1 MLDEMGNKY
10 FTIGGLPDPAMQEMK
25 ELVSRH
31 CTVLV
36 KDQLLDVLDT
46 EQTDGFEHISRRH
59 YARMLYRELHRDGVL
74 LPLFRE
80 FMQRPS
86 EHVNIPEATHLIDQ
100 WITPERRRR
109 NASELQHHYQH
120 IAALCLRQLR
130 AAAPHHPAA
139 AWARCKAD
147 PFGQTLW
154 SEADVLVVLDAVNA
168 VLYDQLDL
176 LGDQDG
182 RPRTGYA
189 AVAHQLFCGVDAGD
203 VNPRALLSA
212 LYATVAGLLGVN
224 MFPVR
229 FPGNSLLRWQ
239 TRDGSDSLFVSVMR
253 AGLRQ
258 TRDEIMANPYLRIRN
273 VGHESFEPIPRHE
286 LLNRLVVGIMAGHRT
301 AHLTDADLLSLNALA
316 VWSETDCRLGFPLLH
331 ELSEVFGGIRPM
343 YIHDLTQEFLEQHD
357 GTLSEEER
365 EGLRDSK
372 ELMKQRYEQILQEL
386 RRHKEVVCLRR
397 NAAPVQRRFRVGDI
411 VRHRRYH
418 YHAVVA
424 GWTERCDATEV
435 GSQSATGATTTTPWW
450 PAGPSAATP
459 QRGGF
464 TERHRRYHYHA
475 VVAGWTERCDATEVG
490 SQSATGATTTTP
502 WWPAGPS
509 AATPQRGGFTERH
522 RRYHYHAVVAGWTER
537 CDATEVGSQSATGAT
552 TTTPWWPAGP
562 SAATPQRGGFT
573 ERHRRYHYHAV
584 VAGWT
589 ERCDATEVGSQS
601 ATGATTTT
609 PWWPAGPSAATPQRG
624 GFTVRH
630 RRYHYHAVVA
640 GWTERCDATE
650 VGSQSA
656 TGATTTTPWWPAG
669 PSAATPQRGGFTVR
683 HRRYHYH
690 AVVAGWT
697 ERCDATEGWIEQM
710 GVDRLPLGRHQP
722 FFNVLAEDRTTRYA
736 ADGRCRTRWGPG
748 SRGPLI

>member
-1 MLDEMGNKY
+1 MFEVTDEEIGNQKPGEPTNENQKEIEMPDQMELLSLPSELLESICFYLDMQSLCSISQVCWRLNNIQESETVWKTAFFKRYPRLEQGSHQPELQLALKQSGDRWKQLAAWHVSLGAEICAMLDEMGNKY

-424 GWTERCDATEV
+424 GWTERCDATE
-435 GSQSATGATTTTPWW
+435 
-450 PAGPSAATP
+450 
-459 QRGGF
+459 
-464 TERHRRYHYHA
+464 
-475 VVAGWTERCDATEVG
+475 
-490 SQSATGATTTTP
+490 
-502 WWPAGPS
+502 
-509 AATPQRGGFTERH
+509 
-522 RRYHYHAVVAGWTER
+522 
-537 CDATEVGSQSATGAT
+537 
-552 TTTPWWPAGP
+552 
-562 SAATPQRGGFT
+562 
-573 ERHRRYHYHAV
+573 
-584 VAGWT
+584 
-589 ERCDATEVGSQS
+589 
-601 ATGATTTT
+601 
-609 PWWPAGPSAATPQRG
+609 
-624 GFTVRH
+624 
-630 RRYHYHAVVA
+630 
-640 GWTERCDATE
+640 
-650 VGSQSA
+650 
-656 TGATTTTPWWPAG
+656 
-669 PSAATPQRGGFTVR
+669 
-683 HRRYHYH
+683 
-690 AVVAGWT
+690 
-697 ERCDATEGWIEQM
+697 GWIEQM

-736 ADGRCRTRWGPG
+736 ADENLELAPAPLPIGHRELGRYFVRYDGRRYVPLAAVSERYPDPPPPDAEDGDGAAATAAGRGDSGDSGDGPPPGTDGDGSDGDVRLCRSDGDVR
-748 SRGPLI
+748 L